1 VEHVEQVKR
10 ESAPTHA
17 ANANP
22 NARGNVFFAS
32 EVAAVEAVFDPR
44 VNALILART
53 SDASSRE
60 EAFAYA
66 ASSQVARTSIFVVPV
81 DEQGEVRL
89 APSEL
94 AAFPRVRGRIV
105 ELAEIVAELTGSRAI
120 GVRIAVLSAPMCP
133 ALHVDRVT
141 LRAVVTLLGEGTH
154 VARADHGGEAIVVVP
169 TGAIAFL
176 KGEAWPGNEGRAARH
191 RSPLEAAGLRV
202 VVTADPLA

>member
-60 EAFAYA
+60 EAIAYA
-66 ASSQVARTSIFVVPV
+66 ASSQVARTSLFVVPV

-94 AAFPRVRGRIV
+94 AAFPRIRGRIA

-176 KGEAWPGNEGRAARH
+176 KGEAWPGNTGRGVRH
-191 RSPLEAAGLRV
+191 RSPIEAGRRV